1 MKVKGTNVTSVR
13 LIITIVVV
21 ALISS
26 SVTFQQQQLV
36 YAKGLK
42 VFLTIDTNQRSQD
55 VRIETYQHGNQ
66 INTRTG
72 FTNTGITELTLQYA
86 EGLIETGDFRI
97 CVTALSD
104 NLYACGN
111 GYNSEEKK
119 PEYVSVNL
127 FRSLVYADEDANSNS
142 ASSSSSSSNSDSE
155 SNSASTSSASIE
167 NTNENIIVICPESG
181 GTCKVDP

>member
-1 MKVKGTNVTSVR
+1 MNVTSVG
-13 LIITIVVV
+13 LVIIMIV
-21 ALISS
+21 ALITSS
-26 SVTFQQQQLV
+26 IISQQQQLV

-55 VRIETYQHGNQ
+55 VRIETYQHGDQ
-66 INTRTG
+66 IDTRTG
-72 FTNTGITELTLQYA
+72 FINTGITELTLQYT
-86 EGLIETGDFRI
+86 EGLVETGDFRI

-111 GYNSEEKK
+111 GYNSKEKK

-127 FRSLVYADEDANSNS
+127 FRNLVYADEDTSSNS
-142 ASSSSSSSNSDSE
+142 ASSSSSSSSDSE
-155 SNSASTSSASIE
+155 SNSASTSSSSIE

-181 GTCKVDP
+181 GACKVDP

>member
-1 MKVKGTNVTSVR
+1 MKLKRINVTSVG
-13 LIITIVVV
+13 LVIIIIV
-21 ALISS
+21 ALITS
-26 SVTFQQQQLV
+26 SVVLQQQQLV

-42 VFLTIDTNQRSQD
+42 VFLTINTNQRSQD

-66 INTRTG
+66 IDTRTG
-72 FTNTGITELTLQYA
+72 FINTGITELTLQYT

-104 NLYACGN
+104 NLYACRN

-127 FRSLVYADEDANSNS
+127 FRSLVYADEDTNSNS
-142 ASSSSSSSNSDSE
+142 ASSSSSSSDSE

-167 NTNENIIVICPESG
+167 NRNENIIVICPESG
-181 GTCKVDP
+181 GKCKVDP